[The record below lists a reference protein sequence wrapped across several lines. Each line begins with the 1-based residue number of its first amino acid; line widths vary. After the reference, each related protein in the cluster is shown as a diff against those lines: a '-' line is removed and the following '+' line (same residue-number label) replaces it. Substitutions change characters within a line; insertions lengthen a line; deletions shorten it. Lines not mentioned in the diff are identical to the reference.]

1 MAGLME
7 IRRRMMTRGNTLPPA
22 YTKCDYVQST
32 GGKARIDTG
41 VPGNDST
48 LKITGDIKVM
58 DFGAYN
64 AMLGNH
70 TSDSYKSW
78 RIIQPKSST
87 ETNII
92 CGTYKHIS
100 TIVSVASGA
109 WQNVPFRFQFLLE
122 YGYAEITI
130 NGTTTSMTAAD
141 DGKTDNN
148 ANLAIGSRNPSVAS
162 GTATHRF
169 YGVRI
174 YRNGILIRDY
184 RPCTR
189 KSDQKAG
196 FYDTVNHTFNPSIG
210 TADFAAGND

>member
-7 IRRRMMTRGNTLPPA
+7 IRRRMMRGNTLPPA

-41 VPGNDST
+41 VAGNDST
-48 LKITGDIKVM
+48 LKITGDVKVM
-58 DFGAYN
+58 DFRAYN

-70 TSDSYKSW
+70 VDDSHKAW
-78 RIIQPKSST
+78 RIIQPGSNT
-87 ETNII
+87 ATFII

-100 TIVSVASGA
+100 TIPSVASGA

-130 NGTTTSMTAAD
+130 NGTTTSKTAAD

-148 ANLAIGSRNPSVAS
+148 ANLAIGSRNPSVGS

-169 YGVRI
+169 YGVKM

-184 RPCTR
+184 HPCIR
-189 KSDQKAG
+189 RSDNKAG
-196 FYDTVNHTFNPSIG
+196 LYDTVNHTFNPSTG
-210 TADFAAGND
+210 AEDFVAGND